1 MARNSF
7 IPGMSAPLANVKGAM
22 PVLLPYTP
30 RGPAYDE
37 LFVTR
42 WLGAIPLKVMALIAL
57 AFPMA
62 ALAQAGV
69 QSGGG
74 LGAEFA
80 RLWNWVPFLITKG
93 FWFNVVIS
101 FLSMMLSTV
110 VGAFVGLALISR
122 FKIIRMVTQAYVT
135 FFRNAPWLV
144 LLFIILLAFPFQITV
159 FGQTF
164 PLPGWVKTVIG
175 LAFPLSANIAEVVR
189 GAIQSVPTAQWE
201 AAESLGFT
209 RRQTIWQIILPQCFK
224 RMLPPWMNWY
234 AILTMSTPLCSLLGV
249 DEIISLTRQA
259 MEAEGNRPELL
270 MPFYGFALFLFLVYC
285 YPIARFTLWLER
297 RFAVKN

>member
-1 MARNSF
+1 MAFKSS
-7 IPGMSAPLANVKGAM
+7 IPTTNVRGGL
-22 PVLLPYTP
+22 PVLLPFRP

-37 LFVTR
+37 MFITR
-42 WLGAIPLKVMALIAL
+42 WLGAIPLPVMLLIAL
-57 AFPMA
+57 AFPAFAFAQSA
-62 ALAQAGV
+62 AA
-69 QSGGG
+69 
-74 LGAEFA
+74 AEPVLDKLT
-80 RLWNWVPFLITKG
+80 RWIPFLFTRG
-93 FWFNVVIS
+93 FLFNVLIS
-101 FLSMMLSTV
+101 FLAMVLGTL
-110 VGAFVGLALISR
+110 VGLVLGLALISR
-122 FKIIRMVTQAYVT
+122 FAPLRLLTQGWVS

-144 LLFIILLAFPFQITV
+144 LLFIILLAFPFQVTM
-159 FGQTF
+159 FGVTI

-189 GAIQSVPTAQWE
+189 GAIQSVPSAQWE

-270 MPFYGFALFLFLVYC
+270 MPFYGFALFLFFAYC

-297 RFAVKN
+297 RVTVKI